1 MKSMTTDKTDLE
13 TRLVALRDSL
23 GRVVTRDEVEPC
35 LYGFDAAAA
44 IARDVIA
51 KKDAEI
57 TKLRNLVELRHSK
70 QCENDECDLCE
81 AVFS

>member
-35 LYGFDAAAA
+35 LWTCPG
-44 IARDVIA
+44 
-51 KKDAEI
+51 
-57 TKLRNLVELRHSK
+57 LVDTQLSPSK
-70 QCENDECDLCE
+70 
-81 AVFS
+81 AGVGVFNASQTTQA